1 MHNHRLAF
9 LFAACAFFPACGGG
23 SAPAPVT
30 VVLRS
35 STLLDGYVF
44 DGGVAELGNHIYVGD
59 VTANTSVRGFVSFD
73 LTPLPA
79 GATVTSA
86 TLSMYQ
92 WVVIGTPYAVLG
104 SQLVDHL
111 DFGATLDPGDFALAA
126 LSSGFDTLASDDTIG
141 PKLLSVT
148 AQVVADL
155 TAARVRSQFRIRFA
169 VATDTDASEDSCS
182 FRRADATTA
191 SEVPTLSV
199 TYQP

>member
-1 MHNHRLAF
+1 
-9 LFAACAFFPACGGG
+9 
-23 SAPAPVT
+23 
-30 VVLRS
+30 
-35 STLLDGYVF
+35 
-44 DGGVAELGNHIYVGD
+44 VGD

-92 WVVIGTPYAVLG
+92 WVVLGTPYASLG
-104 SQLVDHL
+104 SQLVDHV
-111 DFGATLDPGDFALAA
+111 DFGATLDSGDFALVA
-126 LSSGFDTLASDDTIG
+126 LSSGFDTLSSDATVG

-169 VATDTDASEDSCS
+169 LGTDGDASEDSCS
-182 FRRADATTA
+182 FRRADASTA